1 VTNSICTS
9 QIRAARIAGAA
20 YFIIIASSILFM
32 ILGPF
37 KLIVKGNTEAT
48 FLNISAN
55 ELLFRGGAIYDLATY
70 AGVVILSVALFVVLK
85 PVNKNLALVAMLWR
99 LGEAVLGCL
108 TAVLGSLTILLLLSG
123 KDYLSAFGAEQRQ
136 ALVSLLLDVNSA
148 AISIVFVFLSLG
160 SIVYCYLFYRSRYIP
175 RVLAV
180 FGILAFAITLV
191 GTFAGILYP
200 NDALMMFGAPAILF
214 EITIGL
220 WLWIKGIKVEQGENT

>member
-1 VTNSICTS
+1 MTNSICTS

-180 FGILAFAITLV
+180 FGILTFTITLV